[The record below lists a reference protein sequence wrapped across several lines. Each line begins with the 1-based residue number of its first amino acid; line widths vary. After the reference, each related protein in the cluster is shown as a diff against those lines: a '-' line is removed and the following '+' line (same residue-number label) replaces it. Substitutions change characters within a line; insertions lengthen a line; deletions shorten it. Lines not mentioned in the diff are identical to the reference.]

1 MQILIPMSGFGERF
15 RAEGY
20 TLPKPLIDVEG
31 KPVIAHVVDLFPG
44 KHDFIFICNE
54 DHLQNP
60 EWNMRGI
67 LESLGN
73 STQIVSIAAHK
84 LGPVNA
90 ILKAKDALALNAE
103 TIVNYA
109 DFTCR
114 LDFDKFLDD
123 IRVRSLSGSVP
134 AYRSFHP
141 HSGGSTNYAYIK
153 ENDFFLEDIRE
164 KAPFTDNKVAEFA
177 SSGTYYFKS
186 ASLMLDLFEEQVS
199 KGISVSGEFYVSSS
213 MALMRL
219 RGLDVGVFELE
230 HFMQWGTPQDLW
242 EYEHFSSLFHQLANF
257 DSASLEI
264 SGVGASLI
272 LASGEGKRFQDK
284 GYRTPKT
291 LLPVSGSPLVSQ
303 LVKTVDSTQPLAI
316 SVLAASAKI
325 RLREAGFDNI
335 LMLAKLSQ
343 GQADTAS
350 QLVESQ
356 RHEIEDAFSIF
367 PNDTL
372 FADATGSLS
381 EIVSTSKDFLVAWVS
396 QPSPFAKANPNQF
409 GWIWEDSGQVVT
421 ALKRAP
427 ADLTARVITG
437 AFTFSSRSTFQR
449 LFDWVESNNKTING
463 ELYLDSFIE
472 GATQLGISISIFEP
486 QISITLG
493 TPYEYES
500 FRYWQSCFDQWGSH
514 PYNLEADPFVAK
526 GNLRPL
532 RDELRSTKH
541 EPSEH
546 GF

>member
-1 MQILIPMSGFGERF
+1 MQIIIPMSGFGERF

-20 TLPKPLIDVEG
+20 TLPKPLIEVEG

-44 KHDFIFICNE
+44 HHDFIFICNE
-54 DHLQNP
+54 DHLRNSK
-60 EWNMRGI
+60 WNMQAL
-67 LESLGN
+67 LESLSN
-73 STQIVSIAAHK
+73 STRIISISAHK

-90 ILKAKDALALNAE
+90 ILKAKNALDLNAE

-134 AYRSFHP
+134 AYRGFHP

-164 KAPFTDNKVAEFA
+164 KAPFTDNKFAEFA

-213 MALMRL
+213 MALMRE
-219 RGLDVGVFELE
+219 RGLEVGVFELE

-242 EYEHFSSLFHQLANF
+242 EYEHFSNLFHQLANF
-257 DSASLEI
+257 DSASPEI

-303 LVKTVDSTQPLAI
+303 LVKAVDSTQPLAI

-343 GQADTAS
+343 GQADSAS

-356 RHEIEDAFSIF
+356 RRKIEDAFSIF

-381 EIVSTSKDFLVAWVS
+381 DIVSTSNDFLVAWVS

-427 ADLTARVITG
+427 ADSTARVITG
-437 AFTFSSRSTFQR
+437 AFTFSSRDTFQR
-449 LFDWVESNNKTING
+449 LFNWVESNNKTING

-500 FRYWQSCFDQWGSH
+500 FRYWQSCFDQWRSH

>member
-1 MQILIPMSGFGERF
+1 MQIIIPMSGFGERF
-15 RAEGY
+15 RAEGFMI
-20 TLPKPLIDVEG
+20 PKPLIEVEG
-31 KPVIAHVVDLFPG
+31 KTVISHVVDLFPG
-44 KHDFIFICNE
+44 DHDFIFICNE
-54 DHLQNP
+54 DHLRNS
-60 EWNMRGI
+60 EWNMQAV
-67 LESLGN
+67 LESLSN
-73 STQIVSIAAHK
+73 STRIISISAHK

-90 ILKAKDALALNAE
+90 ILKAKNALDLNAE

-134 AYRSFHP
+134 AYRGFHP

-199 KGISVSGEFYVSSS
+199 KGISVSSEFYVSSS
-213 MALMRL
+213 MALMRE

-242 EYEHFSSLFHQLANF
+242 EYEHFSNLFHQLANF

-303 LVKTVDSTQPLAI
+303 LVKAVDSTQPLAI
-316 SVLAASAKI
+316 SVLAASVQM

-356 RHEIEDAFSIF
+356 RHKIEDAFSIF

-381 EIVSTSKDFLVAWVS
+381 DIVSTSNDFLVAWVS

-427 ADLTARVITG
+427 ADPTARVITG
-437 AFTFSSRSTFQR
+437 AFTFSSRDTFQR
-449 LFDWVESNNKTING
+449 LFNWVESNNKTING

>member
-1 MQILIPMSGFGERF
+1 MQIIIPMSGFGERF

-20 TLPKPLIDVEG
+20 TLPKPLIEVEG
-31 KPVIAHVVDLFPG
+31 KPVISHVVDLFPG
-44 KHDFIFICNE
+44 HHDFIFICNE
-54 DHLQNP
+54 DHLRNSK
-60 EWNMRGI
+60 WNMQAL
-67 LESLGN
+67 LESLSN
-73 STQIVSIAAHK
+73 STRIISISAHK

-90 ILKAKDALALNAE
+90 ILKAKNALDLNAE

-134 AYRSFHP
+134 AYRGFHP

-164 KAPFTDNKVAEFA
+164 KAPFTDNKFAEFA

-213 MALMRL
+213 MALMRE
-219 RGLDVGVFELE
+219 RGLEVGVFELE

-242 EYEHFSSLFHQLANF
+242 EYEHFSNLFHQLANF
-257 DSASLEI
+257 DSASPEI

-303 LVKTVDSTQPLAI
+303 LVKAVDSTQPLAI

-343 GQADTAS
+343 GQADSAS

-356 RHEIEDAFSIF
+356 RRKIEDAFSIF

-381 EIVSTSKDFLVAWVS
+381 DIVSTSNDFLVAWVS

-427 ADLTARVITG
+427 ADSTARVITG
-437 AFTFSSRSTFQR
+437 AFTFSSRDTFQR
-449 LFDWVESNNKTING
+449 LFNWVESNNKTING

-500 FRYWQSCFDQWGSH
+500 FRYWQSCFDQWRSH

>member
-1 MQILIPMSGFGERF
+1 M
-15 RAEGY
+15 
-20 TLPKPLIDVEG
+20 LPKPLIEIEG
-31 KPVIAHVVDLFPG
+31 KAVISHVVELFPG
-44 KHDFIFICNE
+44 HHDFIFICNE
-54 DHLQNP
+54 DHLRNSK
-60 EWNMRGI
+60 WNMQAL
-67 LESLGN
+67 LESLSN
-73 STQIVSIAAHK
+73 STRIISISAHK

-90 ILKAKDALALNAE
+90 ILKAKNALDLNAE

-134 AYRSFHP
+134 AYRGFHP

-199 KGISVSGEFYVSSS
+199 KGISVSSEFYVSSS
-213 MALMRL
+213 MALMRE

-242 EYEHFSSLFHQLANF
+242 EYEHFSNLFHQLANF

-303 LVKTVDSTQPLAI
+303 LVKAVDSTQPLAI
-316 SVLAASAKI
+316 SVLAASVQM

-356 RHEIEDAFSIF
+356 RHKIEDAFSIF

-381 EIVSTSKDFLVAWVS
+381 DIVSTSNDFLVAWVS

-409 GWIWEDSGQVVT
+409 GWTWEDSGQVVT
-421 ALKRAP
+421 ALKQAP
-427 ADLTARVITG
+427 AEPSARVITG
-437 AFTFSSRSTFQR
+437 AFTFSSRGTFQR
-449 LFDWVESNNKTING
+449 LFNWVESNNKTING

-472 GATQLGISISIFEP
+472 GATQLGISVSIFEP

-514 PYNLEADPFVAK
+514 PYTLEADPFVAK
-526 GNLRPL
+526 GDLRPL